1 MLFIYLEVSST
12 TQNNDVMNINL
23 EGSCFK
29 IRSETKLARNLRH
42 NLDGGGD
49 I

>member
-12 TQNNDVMNINL
+12 TQNNDGMNISL

-29 IRSETKLARNLRH
+29 NCSKAKLARNLRH
-42 NLDGGGD
+42 NVDGGGD